1 MFKRLFVEH
10 PASVGESY
18 FEHMGV
24 AASFGGAMFL
34 GSLACFVHAVFPGLC
49 VKTGSGVVTTLH
61 HRMVTHRTDPARVA
75 GQDQAHV

>member
-1 MFKRLFVEH
+1 MFKRMFVEH

-34 GSLACFVHAVFPGLC
+34 GAIACFVHAIFPGIC
-49 VKTGSGVVTTLH
+49 VKTGSSVVTTLH
-61 HRMVTHRTDPARVA
+61 HRMVTHRTNTARVPVE
-75 GQDQAHV
+75 DSTHV